1 MKESETYTAA
11 MKAVIADPDLN
22 MDETLEVLE
31 ILFSCRRLAQYN
43 EELKAAT
50 KE

>member
-1 MKESETYTAA
+1 MKESEIYTAA
-11 MKAVIADPDLN
+11 MKSVIADTDLS

-43 EELKAAT
+43 EELKEAA
-50 KE
+50 KK